1 VTPTPDPIPPPRSVL
16 VTGASGLVGRR
27 LVAALAAD
35 PGPVERIVALDV
47 RGPAAGALPAGVVAV
62 RGDVRDPA
70 LAKRLEEHEAD
81 TVVHLAAVV
90 SPGPGSTEELE
101 YSIDVLGTENVL
113 RACLSAGVRQ
123 LVYASSGAAYGYHA
137 DNPSPLREDD
147 PLRGNEAFAYARHKR
162 LAEEILARARRTHPE
177 LAQLVFRPG
186 TILGE
191 SVRSPLS
198 ALFEAR
204 VVVGVRGAEAP
215 FVLIWDEDVARFI
228 RLGVMERRT
237 GVYNLAGSGAISLR
251 EIARRLG
258 KPYLPLP
265 AWLLRGGLAVART
278 LRLSSRGPEGV
289 DFLRYRPVLCNERLV
304 RAFGVAPASSEAC
317 FERYRR
323 GLAASGRAAP
333 PGSG

>member
-47 RGPAAGALPAGVVAV
+47 RQPAAGALPAGVVAV

-137 DNPSPLREDD
+137 DNPSLLREED
-147 PLRGNEAFAYARHKR
+147 PLRGNDAFAYARHKR
-162 LAEEILARARRTHPE
+162 LAEEVLARARRTHPE
-177 LAQLVFRPG
+177 
-186 TILGE
+186 
-191 SVRSPLS
+191 
-198 ALFEAR
+198 LFEAR

-215 FVLIWDEDVARFI
+215 FVLIWDEDVARI
-228 RLGVMERRT
+228 LRLGILERRT
-237 GVYNLAGSGAISLR
+237 GVYNLAGDGAISLR
-251 EIARRLG
+251 EVARRLG

-265 AWLLRGGLAVART
+265 AWLLRGGLAVARA

-304 RAFGVAPASSEAC
+304 RTFGVAPASSEAC
-317 FERYRR
+317 FERYRH
-323 GLAASGRAAP
+323 GLTAAGAGAP
-333 PGSG
+333 PRSG

>member
-1 VTPTPDPIPPPRSVL
+1 VTPAAIPPPRCVL
-16 VTGASGLVGRR
+16 VTGAWGLVGRR

-47 RGPAAGALPAGVVAV
+47 REAAAGASLARVVVV
-62 RGDVRDPA
+62 RGDVRDPG
-70 LAKRLEEHEAD
+70 LAKLLEEHGAD

-123 LVYASSGAAYGYHA
+123 LVYTSSGAAYGYHA

-162 LAEEILARARRTHPE
+162 LAEEILARARGTHPE

-186 TILGE
+186 TILGA

-204 VVVGVRGAEAP
+204 VVVGVWGAEAP
-215 FVLIWDEDVARFI
+215 FVLVWDEDVARFI
-228 RLGVMERRT
+228 RLGILERRT
-237 GVYNLAGSGAISLR
+237 GVYNLAGDGAIPLR

-258 KPYLPLP
+258 KPYLPVP
-265 AWLLRGGLAVART
+265 AWLLRGGLAVARA
-278 LRLSSRGPEGV
+278 LRLSARGREGV

-304 RAFGVAPASSEAC
+304 RSFGVAPASSEAC

-323 GLAASGRAAP
+323 GLAACAAEARASG
-333 PGSG
+333 G